1 MPNTKKKRRK
11 NVELSCK
18 VWESLATQIAENVG
32 QVAGPVPQRNSGPR
46 LGAHQNFEFELC
58 AIAVDDQRM
67 KVIEVENLHKEFERS
82 KRAPTFG
89 ARLKNAFRFSNEKN
103 IFHAVQGV
111 NFSVEKGESL
121 AFIGPNG
128 AGKSTTIKMLT
139 GLLQST
145 SGRIQVLGMDP
156 ARERIPLA
164 YRIGSVFGQ
173 KSQLWLHLP
182 PRDTFELLS
191 RIYKL
196 DRARYNKRRQVLV
209 DLFDLG
215 EIQDVATRKLSLG
228 QRMRCEVAASL
239 LHEPE
244 IIFLDEPTIGLDP
257 VAKASIR
264 DLIKRANKEE
274 GVTVFLTSHDSGDIE
289 RLCQRVIIINHGKV
303 IFDDNTQKLR
313 RDYLTTKEISLKLT
327 TEWTDDFVISGV
339 KVIKAKGY
347 GVKLSV
353 DQSVNSIDKVVGQI
367 LARGGVEDITIQNQA
382 LEEVITQIYQAQPGR

>member
-1 MPNTKKKRRK
+1 MN
-11 NVELSCK
+11 
-18 VWESLATQIAENVG
+18 
-32 QVAGPVPQRNSGPR
+32 
-46 LGAHQNFEFELC
+46 
-58 AIAVDDQRM
+58 
-67 KVIEVENLHKEFERS
+67 VIEVEKLRKEFQRAR
-82 KRAPTFG
+82 RAPTLS
-89 ARLKNAFRFSNEKN
+89 ARLKNLVVPGNTDTFTAVADIDFR
-103 IFHAVQGV
+103 VQ
-111 NFSVEKGESL
+111 KGESL

-139 GLLQST
+139 GLLQPT
-145 SGRIQVLGMDP
+145 QGRVSVLGLDP

-196 DRARYNKRRQVLV
+196 DRARFEKRRRELV
-209 DLFDLG
+209 ELFDLG

-289 RLCQRVIIINHGKV
+289 RLCPRVIIVNHGRI
-303 IFDDNTQKLR
+303 IFDDQTQKLR
-313 RDYLTTKEISLKLT
+313 RDYLNTKEISLKLNR
-327 TEWTDDFVISGV
+327 EWNEAIEIPGV
-339 KVIKAKGY
+339 KVLKAKGY

-353 DQSVNSIDKVVGQI
+353 DQSVNSIDRVVGTI
-367 LARGGVEDITIQNQA
+367 LSHGGVEDITIANQA
-382 LEEVITQIYQAQPGR
+382 LEDIITQIYQTQAPGRAP

>member
-1 MPNTKKKRRK
+1 MRP
-11 NVELSCK
+11 
-18 VWESLATQIAENVG
+18 
-32 QVAGPVPQRNSGPR
+32 
-46 LGAHQNFEFELC
+46 HQNYEFDSIAC
-58 AIAVDDQRM
+58 AADDLSM
-67 KVIEVENLHKEFERS
+67 KVIEVQNLRKEFFRS
-82 KRAPTFG
+82 KKITSLGERVMGMISIA
-89 ARLKNAFRFSNEKN
+89 KDKDV
-103 IFHAVQGV
+103 FHAVQDV
-111 NFSVEKGESL
+111 SFSVEKGESL

-128 AGKSTTIKMLT
+128 AGKSTSIKMMT
-139 GLLQST
+139 GLLQPT
-145 SGRIQVLGMDP
+145 AGHIRVLGMDP
-156 ARERIPLA
+156 ATERIPLA

-196 DRARYNKRRQVLV
+196 ERAKYERRRKLLV
-209 DLFDLG
+209 DLFELG

-228 QRMRCEVAASL
+228 QRMRCEIAASL

-289 RLCQRVIIINHGKV
+289 RLCKRVIIINHGAV
-303 IFDDNTQKLR
+303 IFDDSTQKLR
-313 RDYLTTKEISLKLT
+313 RDYLNTKEIALKLT
-327 TEWTDDFVISGV
+327 SEWSESFEMPGV
-339 KVIKAKGY
+339 KVLKSKGY

-353 DQSVNSIDKVVGQI
+353 DTSVASIDKVVGKI
-367 LARGGVEDITIQNQA
+367 LEHGGVEDITIQNQA
-382 LEEVITQIYQAQPGR
+382 LEEVITQIYQSQGPRKAVVATAIP

>member
-1 MPNTKKKRRK
+1 
-11 NVELSCK
+11 
-18 VWESLATQIAENVG
+18 
-32 QVAGPVPQRNSGPR
+32 
-46 LGAHQNFEFELC
+46 
-58 AIAVDDQRM
+58 M
-67 KVIEVENLHKEFERS
+67 KVIEVENLRKEFQRA
-82 KRAPTFG
+82 KRAATLG
-89 ARLKNAFRFSNEKN
+89 ARMKNMISFGGAADVFR
-103 IFHAVQGV
+103 AVEDI
-111 NFSVEKGESL
+111 NFSVTKGESL

-139 GLLQST
+139 GLLQPT
-145 SGRIQVLGMDP
+145 SGRVSVLGMDP
-156 ARERIPLA
+156 AERRIELA

-191 RIYKL
+191 RIYRL
-196 DRARYNKRRQVLV
+196 DRAKYEKRRRTLV
-209 DLFDLG
+209 ELFDLG

-289 RLCQRVIIINHGKV
+289 RLCQRVIIVNHGRV
-303 IFDDNTQKLR
+303 IFDDSTQKLR
-313 RDYLTTKEISLKLT
+313 RDYLTTKEISLKLNR
-327 TEWTDDFVISGV
+327 EWNERIDIPGV
-339 KVIKAKGY
+339 KVLKAKGY

-353 DQSVNSIDKVVGQI
+353 DQSVNSIDKVVGGI
-367 LARGGVEDITIQNQA
+367 LAHGGVEDITIANQA
-382 LEEVITQIYQAQPGR
+382 LEDVITQIYQTPGR

>member
-1 MPNTKKKRRK
+1 MN
-11 NVELSCK
+11 
-18 VWESLATQIAENVG
+18 
-32 QVAGPVPQRNSGPR
+32 
-46 LGAHQNFEFELC
+46 
-58 AIAVDDQRM
+58 
-67 KVIEVENLHKEFERS
+67 VIEVENLRKEFRRATRAATLGERL
-82 KRAPTFG
+82 R
-89 ARLKNAFRFSNEKN
+89 RLVRVGDGGDVFP
-103 IFHAVQGV
+103 AVRDIGFTV
-111 NFSVEKGESL
+111 RKGESL

-139 GLLQST
+139 GLLQPT
-145 SGRIQVLGMDP
+145 AGRVSVLGLDP
-156 ARERIPLA
+156 ARERIALA

-196 DRARYNKRRQVLV
+196 DRAKFERRRRMLV
-209 DLFDLG
+209 ELFDLG

-289 RLCQRVIIINHGKV
+289 RLCQRVIIVNHGRV
-303 IFDDNTQKLR
+303 IFDDDTQKLR
-313 RDYLTTKEISLKLT
+313 RDYLTTKEISLKLNR
-327 TEWTDDFVISGV
+327 EWNERIDIPGV
-339 KVIKAKGY
+339 TVLKAKGY

-353 DQSVNSIDKVVGQI
+353 DQSVNSIDRVVGGI
-367 LARGGVEDITIQNQA
+367 LAHGGVEDITIANQA
-382 LEEVITQIYQAQPGR
+382 LEDVITQIYRTQPPGR